1 MTDIRPA
8 TPRDAPAIHAI
19 YAPIVSSTHISFEV
33 EPPSVE
39 DLRRRMD
46 AAPIP
51 WLVRESSDGIAGF
64 ASAGPFR
71 ERAAY
76 RWTAEMSVY
85 VAERARLRG
94 VGRALGGALLERLRR
109 GGYRSAVGVVALPNL
124 ASEGLLR
131 ALGFHPV
138 GLIREAG
145 FKLDRWWDVQL
156 WQHVLEEPHG
166 DAHCRGHGDR
176 LEDSPLQAEEG

>member
-8 TPRDAPAIHAI
+8 TSRDAPAIHTL
-19 YAPIVSSTHISFEV
+19 YAPIVAGTHISFEV

-39 DLRRRMD
+39 ELRRRME

-51 WLVRESSDGIAGF
+51 WLVRESAGGITGF
-64 ASAGPFR
+64 ASAGLFR

-76 RWTAEMSVY
+76 RWTAEMSIY
-85 VAERARLRG
+85 VAERERLRG
-94 VGRALGGALLERLRR
+94 VGRALGGALLDRLRVA
-109 GGYRSAVGVVALPNL
+109 GYRSAVGVVALPNP

-131 ALGFHPV
+131 ALGFRPV
-138 GLIREAG
+138 GLLREAG

-156 WQHVLEEPHG
+156 WQRVLEEPQG
-166 DAHCRGHGDR
+166 DAHGRGRGDR
-176 LEDSPLQAEEG
+176 LEDPPPQAEEG